1 MQIVFTLEVF
11 LQTSQ
16 IKLIHFC
23 ILSQII
29 SYISL
34 ENKKEAE
41 HLYLFH
47 CKIQTSQRK
56 KTAQYITQK
65 FFLCTTISKNAFA
78 YKNGGL
84 KHN

>member
-11 LQTSQ
+11 LQTGQ

-56 KTAQYITQK
+56 KTAQYIIQK
-65 FFLCTTISKNAFA
+65 FFFVYYYFKECLC
-78 YKNGGL
+78 L
-84 KHN
+84 